1 MQRPDSLKLPDG
13 RRGRILALGFLAIAV
28 TIFLLFLV
36 LPAVNLWQTLA
47 DELPALQARA
57 DGYRRLISRQDSIAA
72 KLADRRTG
80 LESAADYLAAED
92 PAIAAAQ
99 AQREL
104 GAQAETS
111 GVDVRTTLTLPPTTE
126 EGFTSIGF
134 QLSVS
139 GSMRSLRDFLYA
151 VEAGQ
156 PRLIVDRLL
165 FRPSQSSELEAVGT
179 LYDMTLDLHGYMPAA
194 KTP

>member
-1 MQRPDSLKLPDG
+1 MQRPDPLKLPDG
-13 RRGRILALGFLAIAV
+13 RRGRLLALGLLAIAM
-28 TIFLLFLV
+28 TIFLVFV
-36 LPAVNLWQTLA
+36 GMPAVNLWQTLA

-57 DGYRRLISRQDSIAA
+57 DGYQRLISRHDSIAT
-72 KLADRRTG
+72 KLVDRRTG
-80 LESAADYLAAED
+80 LETAADYLAAED

-104 GAQAETS
+104 GALAETS

-139 GSMRSLRDFLYA
+139 GSIPWPVSITCM
-151 VEAGQ
+151 
-156 PRLIVDRLL
+156 
-165 FRPSQSSELEAVGT
+165 
-179 LYDMTLDLHGYMPAA
+179 AA
-194 KTP
+194 